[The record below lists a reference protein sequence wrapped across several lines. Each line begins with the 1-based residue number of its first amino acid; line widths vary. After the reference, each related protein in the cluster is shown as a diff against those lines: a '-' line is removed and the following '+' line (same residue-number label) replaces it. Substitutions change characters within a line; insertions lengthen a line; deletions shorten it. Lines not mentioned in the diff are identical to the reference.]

1 MSIQDLVY
9 EVIQQRTGL
18 TLNDIRRREIAR
30 YIDHFSE
37 SIKDYLNKLQC
48 LPITDPLWQDLLQ
61 HATVG
66 ETYFF
71 RNSAHFNALRHYIL
85 PKLIQERRNKGSLY
99 LRVWSAGCATGE
111 EPYSLAILLRQLL
124 PDIDQWSVMLLATDI
139 NTKFLEIAGEGRY
152 GYRSFRNETPDHLA
166 DRWFDR
172 VGERQ
177 YQVKSALKQMVTF
190 TPLNLATD
198 VFPSLVNGTA
208 NVDLIL
214 CRNVTIYFNQA
225 QTRELINRFYLSLA
239 HNGWLIVGHAEPQP
253 EVYNQF
259 QVDYFERA
267 VLYHKVTAAPVKAT
281 PPALKTV
288 AAPIPTVPMPV
299 TSPLPTLPVAPAKV
313 IDYLDDAQDAANHE
327 DWTQALTLLAQAE
340 PNNLFNADLYYL
352 RGVIY
357 HQAGDD
363 VQAIT
368 ALRQAIYCD
377 PRFALAHYVLG
388 DIYAQHGQGTD
399 ASRHW
404 RRALKAISDIHVDE
418 YLKDDLTVGMLQD
431 LISHRL
437 KDS

>member
-1 MSIQDLVY
+1 MSIKDRLY
-9 EVIQQRTGL
+9 EVIQERTGL

-30 YIDHFSE
+30 YIDRVSVRVD
-37 SIKDYLNKLQC
+37 DYLNKLQC
-48 LPITDPLWQDLLQ
+48 MPTTDPLWQDLLQ

-71 RNSAHFNALRHYIL
+71 RNSAHFSALRHHIL

-99 LRVWSAGCATGE
+99 LRIWSAGCATGE

-124 PDIDQWSVMLLATDI
+124 PDIEQWSIMLLATDI
-139 NTKFLEIAGEGRY
+139 NTKFLEIAGQGRY

-166 DRWFDR
+166 DRWFMK
-172 VGERQ
+172 VGDRQ
-177 YQVKSALKQMVTF
+177 YQVKSELKQMVTF

-214 CRNVTIYFNQA
+214 CRNVTIYFNQT
-225 QTRELINRFYLSLA
+225 QTRELVNRFYLSLA
-239 HNGWLIVGHAEPQP
+239 HNGWLLVGHAEPQP

-259 QVDYFERA
+259 QVDYFDRA
-267 VLYHKVTAAPVKAT
+267 VLYHKVTAAPAKVK
-281 PPALKTV
+281 PPAVEVV
-288 AAPIPTVPMPV
+288 AAPVPVAPLPV
-299 TSPLPTLPVAPAKV
+299 TSPLPAIPVAPAEV
-313 IDYLDDAQDAANHE
+313 VDYLNAAQDAANHE

-363 VQAIT
+363 VQAVT

-388 DIYAQHGQGTD
+388 DIYAHQGQASD
-399 ASRHW
+399 ADRHW
-404 RRALKAISDIHVDE
+404 RRALKAISGVHVDE
-418 YLKDDLTVGMLQD
+418 CLKDDLTVGMLQD

-437 KDS
+437 ENS